1 MVECTDDMA
10 KVPAEEIEVISCHL
24 FLVVYFIVITGS
36 VKINVLWILNIF

>member
-24 FLVVYFIVITGS
+24 LLVVYFIVIS